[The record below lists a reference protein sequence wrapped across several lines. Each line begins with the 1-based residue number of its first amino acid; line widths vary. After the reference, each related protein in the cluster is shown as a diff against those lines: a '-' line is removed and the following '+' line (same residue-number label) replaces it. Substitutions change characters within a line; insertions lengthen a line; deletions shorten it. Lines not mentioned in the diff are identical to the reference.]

1 MTQKENAERA
11 VVIRNKEGLHM
22 RPAMHFVECAN
33 GFQATIKVSKEKK
46 IVNGKSIMEMSTLA
60 ATQGTTLIIRAEGV
74 DAQDAVT
81 KLAAVLETV
90 TQPG

>member
-1 MTQKENAERA
+1 MTQNEIAERA

-22 RPAMHFVECAN
+22 RPAMYFVECAS
-33 GFQATIKVSKEKK
+33 GFQSTISVSKDKK

-81 KLAAVLETV
+81 RLASMLETA
-90 TQPG
+90 TIP